1 MVRKLSLFMIVFF
14 VALALAGCNLPQ
26 VSMDATVAPP
36 KDTAIPQPTAA
47 DTATAIPQPT
57 VADTATPT
65 LNLVDNT
72 IYLGKLEGKDALFIT
87 NKSLQN
93 YWDGDGKKNSPTVGA
108 VILSNNAEQRQP
120 FEFKNLEDAQYLFTL
135 PDETFIRCVTFDD
148 SRERLF
154 FSLISGVSRLRND
167 VYLFIPATHDYQ
179 KIWTN
184 EMNKHSRYVRHRGTA
199 SFAQV
204 AGNYL
209 VLAVSPCYA
218 CDGTT
223 GWPLMVVLNISTGAE
238 KVLDGFGNVSVNL
251 DTNKVSYQKL
261 KETKNACDPSPGCN
275 DGYFLKYAPAGDFIE
290 ASLP

>member
-26 VSMDATVAPP
+26 VSTDS
-36 KDTAIPQPTAA
+36 TAA
-47 DTATAIPQPT
+47 PATATAIPQPT
-57 VADTATPT
+57 AADTATPT

-87 NKSLQN
+87 NKSLQK
-93 YWDGDGKKNSPTVGA
+93 YWDGDVEKNSPTVGA
-108 VILSNNAEQRQP
+108 VTLSINNEQRQP
-120 FEFKNLEDAQYLFTL
+120 FEFKNLEDAQSLFTL
-135 PDETFIRCVTFDD
+135 PDETFIRCVTFDA

-167 VYLFIPATHDYQ
+167 VYLFTPATHDYQ

-184 EMNKHSRYVRHRGTA
+184 EMNDTHSRYVRHRGTA

-261 KETKNACDPSPGCN
+261 KETKNACDPSPGCSD
-275 DGYFLKYAPAGDFIE
+275 DGYFSTYAPAGDFIE
-290 ASLP
+290 GSLP